1 MVVEQQAPFQRIY
14 DPPLRQTLD
23 LSQPV
28 ALTILGILHFIPDED
43 DSWGVVARLVA
54 ALPSGSYLA
63 VQHPTQDFYA
73 EANGTDQSCRNS
85 GTAFQYRAKDE
96 FLRFLDGLELVPP
109 GLQPM
114 TEWRAEDEPEPRPA
128 PSVVGAYAAIGRKP

>member
-1 MVVEQQAPFQRIY
+1 M
-14 DPPLRQTLD
+14 
-23 LSQPV
+23 
-28 ALTILGILHFIPDED
+28 TIIGVLHFIPDND
-43 DSWGVVARLVA
+43 DPWGVVAQLMA

-73 EANGTDQSCRNS
+73 EAKDTDRSYRSS
-85 GTAFQYRAKDE
+85 GIAFQYRTKDD

-114 TEWRAEDEPEPRPA
+114 TEWRAGDEPEPRPA
-128 PSVVGAYAAIGRKP
+128 PSEVGAFAAIGRKP